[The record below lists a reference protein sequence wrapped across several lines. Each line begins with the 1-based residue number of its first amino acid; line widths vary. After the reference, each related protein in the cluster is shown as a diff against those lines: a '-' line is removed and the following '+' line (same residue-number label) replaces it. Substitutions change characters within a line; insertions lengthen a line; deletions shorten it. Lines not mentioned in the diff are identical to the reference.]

1 MALPFFQQG
10 AFAIDPNATPDQIA
24 QKRAYIAAMMPRF
37 GSAKFVGEGVGQ
49 LATGVVIGRQNRKL
63 NEAEGAGRKS
73 AADQFARLFG
83 TANSAQSPEVQGPM
97 SVLGMTPQGGQQGDP
112 NSPLALAGD
121 TMAALGKDSG
131 TSGYR
136 ESLIGTES
144 GGNWAAQNSE
154 TGAGGKK
161 GHFGR
166 VQFGQARLQE
176 AMDAGAIPQGTTPEQ
191 FMASPALQIAAEN
204 WHFGDLESKLGDL
217 VGAEVNGQPLDMG
230 ALVAMGHLGGAG
242 GARKFVES
250 GGAYN
255 PSDSFGTSLAE
266 YAATHGGQG
275 GAAPAPTSA
284 PSIPINELYMA
295 LQNPWMSAEEK
306 GLITSM
312 IGEQQQA
319 SDPLRQLEL
328 RKAEI
333 ELAQLENP
341 TQQPPE
347 DFATR
352 MFTLNALQIDP
363 QSEEGKVYLMTGK
376 LPEPPEPGYRA
387 VTPEEAAAR
396 LPKGADPNEY
406 QVSPEGKIEKIGGGG
421 VTVNNSID
429 GGGKFEEAFA
439 KGDAATVETVYN
451 SGLAAQRNLGRIDQL
466 GALLDANP
474 TGAGAAITQF
484 AGSLG
489 IPIEGLDE
497 IQAAQALINSLVPEQ
512 RQPGS
517 GPMSDA
523 DLALFKQSLP
533 QIINSP
539 GGNKIIVGT
548 MRAIAEYDAEGAR
561 IVQRL
566 RSGEITRSQAFD
578 ALQNRPNPLEG
589 FKPAAKA
596 AAPGGTAAPSTS
608 APDGVEQEV
617 WDALTPEERALW
629 D

>member
-363 QSEEGKVYLMTGK
+363 QSDEGKVYLMTGK
-376 LPEPPEPGYRA
+376 LPEPPEPGFSTMTA
-387 VTPEEAAAR
+387 EEVKQLGLPPGSYQR
-396 LPKGADPNEY
+396 GPKGEIK
-406 QVSPEGKIEKIGGGG
+406 QIGGGG
-421 VTVNNSID
+421 QTINVNTGSEVGTIPQGFELFTD
-429 GGGKFEEAFA
+429 PTTGARSMRPISGGPEDTTKTDEAKA
-439 KGDAATVETVYN
+439 SGTATASDIITTAADR
-451 SGLAAQRNLGRIDQL
+451 A
-466 GALLDANP
+466 LDANSERVLGGLFGALAAYNPGTPNAEVYRQTDVLKANAKVENLQAMRNESP
-474 TGAGAAITQF
+474 TGGALGSVTEGETKMLADQAGALDPASPNYERDVKDYTRNLLRVIHGKEAGDAIFDQQFGGLTQSS
-484 AGSLG
+484 GVPSG
-489 IPIEGLDE
+489 IDP
-497 IQAAQALINSLVPEQ
+497 
-512 RQPGS
+512 
-517 GPMSDA
+517 A
-523 DLALFKQSLP
+523 DW
-533 QIINSP
+533 
-539 GGNKIIVGT
+539 
-548 MRAIAEYDAEGAR
+548 EYM
-561 IVQRL
+561 
-566 RSGEITRSQAFD
+566 
-578 ALQNRPNPLEG
+578 
-589 FKPAAKA
+589 
-596 AAPGGTAAPSTS
+596 
-608 APDGVEQEV
+608 
-617 WDALTPEERALW
+617 TPEERALFQ
-629 D
+629 